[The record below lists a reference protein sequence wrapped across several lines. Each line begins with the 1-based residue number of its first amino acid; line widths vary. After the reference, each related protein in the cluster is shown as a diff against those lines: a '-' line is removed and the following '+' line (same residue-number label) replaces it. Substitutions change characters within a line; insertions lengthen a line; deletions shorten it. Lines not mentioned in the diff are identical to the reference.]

1 MGFCDTL
8 WQEIAPLRTA
18 ILAQPFLQ
26 ELQNGTLSRATFQR
40 YLVQDSLYLGEY
52 ARVLA
57 LAAARAPDAGARL
70 EFSEGARVAV
80 QVEEALHQHFFAL
93 FGLDKT
99 AAAHAAPSPT
109 CLGYTGFLAQT
120 AATRS
125 YGETV
130 AALLPCFWIYWEVG
144 CAVKPASAP
153 GNPYSAWIET
163 YADPG
168 FGATTQRVISI
179 VNNAA
184 TTACAA
190 EIKAMASAFKTAAR
204 YEWMFWD
211 SAYRNDDWPI
221 AV

>member
-1 MGFCDTL
+1 MGFCETL
-8 WQEIAPLRTA
+8 WLEIAPLRSA
-18 ILAQPFLQ
+18 IYAQPFVQ
-26 ELQNGTLSRATFQR
+26 ELQNGTLPRASFQR

-57 LAAARAPDAGARL
+57 IAAAHAPDAGARL

-93 FGLDKT
+93 FGLDKIS
-99 AAAHAAPSPT
+99 AAQTAPSPT
-109 CLGYTGFLAQT
+109 CLGYTGFLTQT

-130 AALLPCFWIYWEVG
+130 AAILPCFWIYWEVG

-153 GNPYSAWIET
+153 SNPYAAWIDT

-168 FGATTQRVISI
+168 FGATTQRVIAI
-179 VNNAA
+179 VDRAAKNAS
-184 TTACAA
+184 
-190 EIKAMASAFKTAAR
+190 EGDRNAMASAFKTAAR

-211 SAYRNDDWPI
+211 SAYRNEDWPI